1 MDSEVIWNFK
11 KMTHLVNNIGLRWQ
25 ISGMPVTRIFPHI
38 TACLYCT
45 WFGRVALVSA
55 ARRAKS
61 ATFAS
66 LPKTGSP
73 SPLSITLNPDVKLSW
88 RRSWAELSWAELS
101 WAVGGIDWPTLAWC
115 QFCST
120 WSISVKIFNIEHNRF
135 LTDPGVPGVRSM
147 GPSMSVTHSNTFLK
161 LNRVNSGWWRYQL
174 NSNW

>member
-1 MDSEVIWNFK
+1 MLA
-11 KMTHLVNNIGLRWQ
+11 HLKRWQ
-25 ISGMPVTRIFPHI
+25 ISGMPVTRIFPHV

-88 RRSWAELSWAELS
+88 WIRRNRLANTCMMSVLLNLVNICETCSTFNITDFFTLCL
-101 WAVGGIDWPTLAWC
+101 IFDFQNLTPTLLEIHLWKMH
-115 QFCST
+115 FVKHTFVKYTSWKYT
-120 WSISVKIFNIEHNRF
+120 GIVYSSVFS
-135 LTDPGVPGVRSM
+135 RSVF
-147 GPSMSVTHSNTFLK
+147 SKSVFTKYTFRK
-161 LNRVNSGWWRYQL
+161 YTY
-174 NSNW
+174 